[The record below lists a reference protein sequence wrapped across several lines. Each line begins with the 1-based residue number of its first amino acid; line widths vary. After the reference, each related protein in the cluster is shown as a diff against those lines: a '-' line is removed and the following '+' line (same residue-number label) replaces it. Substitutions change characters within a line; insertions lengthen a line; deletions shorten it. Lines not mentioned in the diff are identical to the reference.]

1 MEEEFQTIEENYDVS
16 LAIILDDIEQNKTL
30 YLTRILDD
38 LFSQSNEAE
47 NEVRSLLDIDDQVRY
62 NAFIDTLFTKIN
74 THTKETLEPLD
85 IDADDSIEK
94 NNKNK
99 REKKESDKKERSVE
113 VSSESYAIKED
124 TEIIPSPES

>member
-1 MEEEFQTIEENYDVS
+1 MG
-16 LAIILDDIEQNKTL
+16 TL

-38 LFSQSNEAE
+38 IFSQSNEAG

-85 IDADDSIEK
+85 IDADCSIKK

-99 REKKESDKKERSVE
+99 REKNESDKKKRSVE
-113 VSSESYAIKED
+113 VSSESYTDDAIE
-124 TEIIPSPES
+124 